1 MKNPGVSIGKG
12 WNSLLAGWL
21 TRAPWVELR
30 LDLMEDMSPV
40 ALVALRMR
48 CMGKEHKI
56 MLTWSWT
63 GQREQ
68 PLALFREIIPW
79 QVGWV
84 DVPMEAPSDY
94 RMELASLAEEW
105 GVRTV
110 YSCHYFAHQQQTV
123 PCVEQLSRQAREAFA
138 EGAGYVKFAV
148 YTWTKE
154 ETDKLLEWCD
164 RINEEFTG
172 EKRVTLMI
180 MGEYALISRR
190 IAIHKEFPFVYSAPD
205 ADTTTAPG
213 QPTFQELLT

>member
-1 MKNPGVSIGKG
+1 MGGKAFG
-12 WNSLLAGWL
+12 DLGAN
-21 TRAPWVELR
+21 APEVDR
-30 LDLMEDMSPV
+30 RGLD
-40 ALVALRMR
+40 
-48 CMGKEHKI
+48 
-56 MLTWSWT
+56 
-63 GQREQ
+63 
-68 PLALFREIIPW
+68 
-79 QVGWV
+79 
-84 DVPMEAPSDY
+84 
-94 RMELASLAEEW
+94 
-105 GVRTV
+105 
-110 YSCHYFAHQQQTV
+110 
-123 PCVEQLSRQAREAFA
+123 A